1 MWTASESRQTQ
12 RCSGCCSRRLSQIT
26 VSGSLT
32 VPFGLETAEQ
42 VVAGLLQQH
51 VVVSLI
57 CGVWVVVV
65 TQTAESVH

>member
-1 MWTASESRQTQ
+1 M
-12 RCSGCCSRRLSQIT
+12 
-26 VSGSLT
+26 
-32 VPFGLETAEQ
+32 PFGLETAEQ

-57 CGVWVVVV
+57 GAVWVVVV